1 MAAPKQK
8 TISATCPKCGHIQ
21 QEPRGTYSTICKQC
35 RSHFRLEE
43 EAPKASKV
51 PKAPK
56 PTIELRKVS
65 CFQCGTEL
73 EVPTAAESTMCK
85 RCSSHVDLRDYQIT
99 QTISKNFRTYGRLV
113 VEEKGYVLNTDS
125 LVGEA
130 VIKGRLIGKI
140 VAHRTLE
147 IYSSASIKGSFS
159 TGRLIIPP
167 GNSFRWPELLRIGGA
182 EISGE
187 LVANI
192 QSSGTVVLKS
202 TGQLVGDIQAA
213 NFVVES
219 GAVFVG
225 NARIGR
231 VSSEETAVKTAV
243 PVSKPITKAPAQPTG
258 TTDAYKPA
266 QTARARPT
274 RRNDSS

>member
-1 MAAPKQK
+1 VKPRSGDQPKAAAKPRSVAASKQK
-8 TISATCPKCGHIQ
+8 TISATCPKCGHVQ
-21 QEPRGTYSTICKQC
+21 DEPRGSYSTICKKC
-35 RSHFRLEE
+35 RSHFRLED
-43 EAPKASKV
+43 EAPKTSKV

-56 PTIELRKVS
+56 PTIELRKIS

-85 RCSSHVDLRDYQIT
+85 RCSSHVDLRDYLIT

-130 VIKGRLIGKI
+130 VLKGRLIGKL
-140 VAHRTLE
+140 VAHRSLE
-147 IYSSASIKGSFS
+147 IYSTAAIKGSFN
-159 TGRLIIPP
+159 TGKLIIPV

-182 EISGE
+182 EIGGE

-192 QSSGTVVLKS
+192 QSSGSIVLKS
-202 TGQLVGDIQAA
+202 TARLFGDVQAA
-213 NFVVES
+213 NLVVES

-225 NARIGR
+225 NAKIGR
-231 VSSEETAVKTAV
+231 PPSEETPA
-243 PVSKPITKAPAQPTG
+243 KAATTISPT
-258 TTDAYKPA
+258 KPA
-266 QTARARPT
+266 RKTVRSA
-274 RRNDSS
+274 D

>member
-1 MAAPKQK
+1 MAASKSK
-8 TISATCPKCGHIQ
+8 TIEATCPKCGHVQ
-21 QEPRGTYSTICKQC
+21 QEPQGTYSTICKGC

-43 EAPKASKV
+43 EKKPRTAPKV

-56 PTIELRKVS
+56 PTIELRRIS

-73 EVPTAAESTMCK
+73 DVPTAAESTMCK

-99 QTISKNFRTYGRLV
+99 QTVSKNFRTYGRLV
-113 VEEKGYVLNTDS
+113 VEEKGYILNTDS

-147 IYSSASIKGSFS
+147 IYSTASIKGSFN
-159 TGRLIIPP
+159 TGRLVIPA
-167 GNSFRWPELLRIGGA
+167 GNSFQWPELLRIGGA
-182 EISGE
+182 EIAGE
-187 LVANI
+187 LAANI
-192 QSSGTVVLKS
+192 QSSGTIVLKS
-202 TGQLVGDIQAA
+202 TGRLFGDVQAA

-231 VSSEETAVKTAV
+231 VPAEEPTPKTTG
-243 PVSKPITKAPAQPTG
+243 SPA
-258 TTDAYKPA
+258 KPA
-266 QTARARPT
+266 RKTVRSA
-274 RRNDSS
+274 D

>member
-1 MAAPKQK
+1 VAASKSK
-8 TISATCPKCGHIQ
+8 TISATCPKCGHEQ
-21 QEPRGTYSTICKQC
+21 QEPRGSYSTICKKC

-43 EAPKASKV
+43 EAPKTSKV

-56 PTIELRKVS
+56 PTIEFRRIS

-85 RCSSHVDLRDYQIT
+85 RCSSHVDLRDYLIT

-130 VIKGRLIGKI
+130 VLKGRLIGKI

-147 IYSSASIKGSFS
+147 IYSTASIKGSFN
-159 TGRLIIPP
+159 TGRLIIPA

-182 EISGE
+182 EIGGE

-192 QSSGTVVLKS
+192 QSSGTIVLKS
-202 TGQLVGDIQAA
+202 TGRLFGDVQAA
-213 NFVVES
+213 NLVVES
-219 GAVFVG
+219 GAVLVG
-225 NARIGR
+225 NAKSGR
-231 VSSEETAVKTAV
+231 PLVEETPAKT
-243 PVSKPITKAPAQPTG
+243 TTAPAT
-258 TTDAYKPA
+258 KPA
-266 QTARARPT
+266 RKTVRSA
-274 RRNDSS
+274 D

>member
-1 MAAPKQK
+1 MKPRSGDQPKAAAKPRSVAASKQK
-8 TISATCPKCGHIQ
+8 TISATCPKCGHVQ
-21 QEPRGTYSTICKQC
+21 EEPRGSYSTICKKC
-35 RSHFRLEE
+35 RSHFRLED
-43 EAPKASKV
+43 EAPKTSKV

-56 PTIELRKVS
+56 PTIELRKIS

-85 RCSSHVDLRDYQIT
+85 RCSSHVDLRDYLIT

-130 VIKGRLIGKI
+130 VLKGRLIGKL
-140 VAHRTLE
+140 VAHRSLE
-147 IYSSASIKGSFS
+147 IYSTAAIKGSFN
-159 TGRLIIPP
+159 TGKLIIPA

-182 EISGE
+182 EIAGE

-192 QSSGTVVLKS
+192 QSSGSIVLKS
-202 TGQLVGDIQAA
+202 TARLFGDVQAA
-213 NFVVES
+213 NLVVES

-225 NARIGR
+225 NAKIGR
-231 VSSEETAVKTAV
+231 PPSEETRA
-243 PVSKPITKAPAQPTG
+243 KATTTISPT
-258 TTDAYKPA
+258 KPA
-266 QTARARPT
+266 RKTVRSA
-274 RRNDSS
+274 D

>member
-1 MAAPKQK
+1 VAASKPK
-8 TISATCPKCGHIQ
+8 TISATCPKCGHVQ
-21 QEPRGTYSTICKQC
+21 QEPRGSYSTICKKC

-43 EAPKASKV
+43 EAPKTSKV

-56 PTIELRKVS
+56 PAIELRRIS

-85 RCSSHVDLRDYQIT
+85 RCSSHVDLRDYLIT

-130 VIKGRLIGKI
+130 VLKGRLIGKI
-140 VAHRTLE
+140 VAHRSLE
-147 IYSSASIKGSFS
+147 IYSTASIKGSFN
-159 TGRLIIPP
+159 TGRLIIPA
-167 GNSFRWPELLRIGGA
+167 GNSFRWSELLRIGGA
-182 EISGE
+182 EIGGE

-192 QSSGTVVLKS
+192 QSSGTIVLKS
-202 TGQLVGDIQAA
+202 TGRLFGDVQAA
-213 NFVVES
+213 NLVVES

-225 NARIGR
+225 NAKIGR
-231 VSSEETAVKTAV
+231 PPGEETPAKSAPAPST
-243 PVSKPITKAPAQPTG
+243 SKP
-258 TTDAYKPA
+258 
-266 QTARARPT
+266 ARKTVRSAE
-274 RRNDSS
+274 

>member
-1 MAAPKQK
+1 MASPKQK
-8 TISATCPKCGHIQ
+8 TISATCPKCGHVQ
-21 QEPRGTYSTICKQC
+21 QEPRGSYSTICKEC

-43 EAPKASKV
+43 EKAPKTAARV

-56 PTIELRKVS
+56 PTIELRRIS

-99 QTISKNFRTYGRLV
+99 KTESKNFRTYGRLV
-113 VEEKGYVLNTDS
+113 IEEKGYVLNTDS

-130 VIKGRLIGKI
+130 VIKGRIIGKI
-140 VAHRTLE
+140 IAHRTLE
-147 IYSSASIKGSFS
+147 IYSTASIKGSFS
-159 TGRLIIPP
+159 TGRLIIPA
-167 GNSFRWPELLRIGGA
+167 GNHFQWTELLRIGGA

-187 LVANI
+187 LAANI
-192 QSSGTVVLKS
+192 QSSGTIVLRA
-202 TGQLVGDIQAA
+202 TGRLFGDVQAA
-213 NFVVES
+213 NLVVES

-231 VSSEETAVKTAV
+231 PTSEE
-243 PVSKPITKAPAQPTG
+243 APAKTTG
-258 TTDAYKPA
+258 SAAKTTRKTVQAAD
-266 QTARARPT
+266 
-274 RRNDSS
+274 